1 MQYELFNL
9 IVLGILLGL
18 GVAQLLSLK
27 QDNKHVAVRCEVD
40 MSLTEPDE
48 VFSLIYRVRNTGI
61 WPLFSISLSFALDE
75 GLELRESE
83 EWKAVHCTKNTFLKM
98 TRFKV
103 SLMPRRAIRGRIHL
117 SARERGVY
125 SLGKLYVETGDFLGF
140 RSAVRTIDIPGKVV
154 CTARRLPEEP
164 AIQPFGGFLGDVS
177 ARRFILEDP
186 SLVLGFR
193 AYTGSE
199 PMKRISW
206 TQTARTGQLMVKNLD
221 FTVDAD
227 VAVLVDEESCP
238 ESTREYCLSMLRTV
252 CDKLEAS
259 RIPYAVISNG
269 DLSEMKKGVGR
280 KHNFEIQRRI
290 GLSRF
295 TRYRRIEELT
305 EQYAAG
311 ELIPRGWI
319 VIAPRADEALHT
331 AVARLRAYTGGQVCL
346 LTGEEAARN
355 A

>member
-98 TRFKV
+98 TRFKI

-140 RSAVRTIDIPGKVV
+140 RSTVRTIDIPGKLV
-154 CTARRLPEEP
+154 CTARRLPKEP
-164 AIQPFGGFLGDVS
+164 EIQPFGGFLGDVS

-269 DLSEMKKGVGR
+269 DLRETEKGVGR
-280 KHNFEIQRRI
+280 THCFEIQRRI
-290 GLSRF
+290 GRSHF
-295 TRYRRIEELT
+295 FRYRDMDQCT
-305 EQYAAG
+305 GSVAG
-311 ELIPRGWI
+311 SGINARGWI
-319 VIAPRADEALHT
+319 VIAPRQTQELQAAIS
-331 AVARLRAYTGGQVCL
+331 RLETSSGGTVCL
-346 LTGEEAARN
+346 LTGEGARVDV
-355 A
+355 